1 MKRKFRFICCFFS
14 NLLTGSQKYSTMHLD
29 FRGII
34 NRNKLTDV
42 IKSFL
47 KLIIILLDEKDHGKQ
62 LLDAMVACNNVLFQH

>member
-1 MKRKFRFICCFFS
+1 
-14 NLLTGSQKYSTMHLD
+14 MHLD

-47 KLIIILLDEKDHGKQ
+47 KIIIILLDEKDHGKQ
-62 LLDAMVACNNVLFQH
+62 LLDAMVASNNVLFQH

>member
-1 MKRKFRFICCFFS
+1 
-14 NLLTGSQKYSTMHLD
+14 MHLD

-62 LLDAMVACNNVLFQH
+62 LLDAMVACNNVLLQH